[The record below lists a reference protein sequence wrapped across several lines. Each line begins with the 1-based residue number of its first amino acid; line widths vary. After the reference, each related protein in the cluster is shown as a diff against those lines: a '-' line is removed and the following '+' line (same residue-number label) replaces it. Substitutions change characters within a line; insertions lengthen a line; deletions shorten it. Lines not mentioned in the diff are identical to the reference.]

1 MASRSFTEVGEIRD
15 LILRHPRE
23 AFDGIDRIDAQWR
36 DLDFLERPDFD
47 RAIEEY
53 DRLVE
58 LVAGEGVNIHFL
70 PGGEWLTL
78 DSIYVRDTMVPSP
91 KGVILCNMGKPSR
104 RAEPEAA
111 AAYLQD
117 SGIAI
122 QGAISGD
129 GRLEGGDVVWLD
141 DRTVVVGQGYRTN
154 GLGIRQFQ
162 ELLGGEV
169 EVKVVP
175 LPHWKGPE
183 DVFHL
188 MSMISPL
195 DYDLAVVHSPLMPV
209 PFREWLLGRGM
220 RLVEVA
226 PTELDSLGCNVLA
239 TAPRRA
245 VMVSGNPITRALLE
259 DEGVIVDEFEGREVS
274 WKGSGGPTCLTRPLV
289 RGQSRRR

>member
-1 MASRSFTEVGEIRD
+1 MVSTGRRFTEVGEIRD

-23 AFDGIDRIDAQWR
+23 AFGGNDRIDAQWR
-36 DLDFLERPDFD
+36 DLNFLERPDFD

-78 DSIYVRDTMVPSP
+78 DSLYVRDAMVFSP
-91 KGVILCNMGKPSR
+91 DGMILGNMGKSSR

-111 AAYLQD
+111 AAYLRD
-117 SGIAI
+117 SGIAVR
-122 QGAISGD
+122 GAINGD

-141 DRTVVVGQGYRTN
+141 DRTVAVGQGYRTN

-162 ELLGGEV
+162 ELLGGGV

-188 MSMISPL
+188 MSVISPL
-195 DYDLAVVHSPLMPV
+195 DHDLALVHSPLMPA

-226 PTELDSLGCNVLA
+226 PGELDTLGGNVLA

-245 VMVSGNPITRALLE
+245 VMVAGNPATRALLE
-259 DEGVIVDEFEGREVS
+259 AEGVQVQEFEGREIA

-289 RGQSRRR
+289 RG